1 VFIHQIRI
9 LYDYF
14 ECVCAQTGSGK
25 TYTMGTGLE
34 ADQHG
39 STLDGL
45 VGILPRSV
53 HHLFAGMDMMREE
66 ATQEGRTPPEFRV
79 QAQFLELYNE
89 EIIDLLEP
97 ANRVRIATIFFANKK
112 KY

>member
-1 VFIHQIRI
+1 MSSIIQT
-9 LYDYF
+9 F
-14 ECVCAQTGSGK
+14 ELFSIIVQTGSGK

-39 STLDGL
+39 SILDEL

-53 HHLFAGMDMMREE
+53 HHLFAGMDMMRQE
-66 ATQEGRTPPEFRV
+66 ATQQGRTPPEFRV

-97 ANRVRIATIFFANKK
+97 ANRVSNF
-112 KY
+112 YLSD